1 MRLRVAACDVLRREI
16 YWCAARAAHE
26 ADVTLLE
33 QGLHDNSDLC
43 RGRLQPLIDQTDPER
58 FDALVLGY
66 GLCNNA
72 LAGLRAGPGR
82 LVVPRA
88 HDCITLLLGSKE
100 RYARLF
106 AEHPGTYWFSRG
118 WLECHQREG
127 KRFEPMQK
135 SGLGP
140 DRQAAYEDLVARY
153 GEDNARYLTEFMQGW
168 QRHYTHGALIEFE
181 FDGGAA
187 LAEKVQAICRER
199 GWEFLRVAGDL
210 GLLQDGLDGR
220 WDAQRFLVLE
230 PGQRVRARY
239 DDAILEAEPGD
250 ASPTAGRRGAG
261 S

>member
-1 MRLRVAACDVLRREI
+1 MRIGVAACDVLRREI
-16 YWCAARAAHE
+16 YWCAARAPQE
-26 ADVTLLE
+26 IEVTLLE

-43 RGRLQPLIDQTDPER
+43 RSRLQPIVDAADPER

-72 LAGLRAGPGR
+72 MVGLRAGRVP

-118 WLECHQREG
+118 WLECHEREG
-127 KRFEPMQK
+127 QRFEPMQK

-140 DRQAAYEDLVARY
+140 DCRNTYADLVAKY
-153 GEDNARYLTEFMQGW
+153 GEDNAQYLTEFLGAW
-168 QRHYTHGALIEFE
+168 QQHYTRGALVEFE
-181 FDGGAA
+181 FDRDAG

-199 GWEFLRVAGDL
+199 GWEFARVPGNLAILEAGMA
-210 GLLQDGLDGR
+210 GR
-220 WDAQRFLVLE
+220 WDAEEFLVLA
-230 PGQRVRARY
+230 PGERVRACY
-239 DDAILEAEPGD
+239 DERILAAEPVG
-250 ASPTAGRRGAG
+250 APGGPGGKGRP
-261 S
+261 

>member
-1 MRLRVAACDVLRREI
+1 M
-16 YWCAARAAHE
+16 
-26 ADVTLLE
+26 
-33 QGLHDNSDLC
+33 
-43 RGRLQPLIDQTDPER
+43 
-58 FDALVLGY
+58 LGY

-72 LAGLRAGPGR
+72 LAGLRAGRVR

-100 RYARLF
+100 RYAHLF
-106 AEHPGTYWFSRG
+106 AKHPGTYWFSHG
-118 WLECHQREG
+118 WIECHEKTG
-127 KRFEPMQK
+127 GERFEPMAN

-140 DRQAAYEDLVARY
+140 NLRAAYEELVARY
-153 GEDNARYLTEFMQGW
+153 GEDNAQYLTEFMQGW
-168 QRHYTHGALIEFE
+168 KQHYTHGALIEFE
-181 FDGGAA
+181 FDQDAT

-199 GWEFLRVAGDL
+199 GWEFRSVAGDL

-230 PGQRVRARY
+230 PGQRVRACY

-250 ASPTAGRRGAG
+250 ASPPAECRGTC